1 MSAVPEAVPAAPAK
15 LPFWRTLGE
24 SYAIWF
30 KDLPELIRIAWL
42 WILIMVPIV
51 GLFMWWQT
59 PAMLEL
65 IQNARADRLDPNP
78 GMTALM
84 QAINSII
91 LLPVLSSIAVAW
103 HRLLLRNEHVSGP
116 YLRLDSV
123 VIGYAVLF
131 FLIALLFSVPQYLS
145 QIYLALTQP
154 PGAIEIGPGAIAVQF
169 VGSILTLI
177 AMFFGCRL
185 FMVLPA
191 KALGHD
197 ISFGTAWAATR
208 KNSWRLFWG
217 YMLSLLPF
225 AAIAGGVGY
234 WIAIAQAEPGVAAS
248 HLDHRHA
255 AVGPVWNGR
264 RRIPLALLSTLLRA
278 ASLTAARDCDQ
289 LT

>member
-1 MSAVPEAVPAAPAK
+1 MSAVPEAVPAAPSK
-15 LPFWRTLGE
+15 LPFWKTLGE
-24 SYAIWF
+24 SYAVWF

-42 WILIMVPIV
+42 WILVMAPIV

-65 IQNARADRLDPNP
+65 IQNARLGRPDPNP
-78 GMTALM
+78 GTSALM

-103 HRLLLRNEHVSGP
+103 HRLLLRNEHVAGP

-131 FLIALLFSVPQYLS
+131 LLIALMFSVPQYLG
-145 QIYLALTQP
+145 QIYLALTQEP
-154 PGAIEIGPGAIAVQF
+154 GAREVSPGAIGVQF
-169 VGSILTLI
+169 VGSMLTLI
-177 AMFFGCRL
+177 ALFCGCRL

-191 KALGHD
+191 KALERD
-197 ISFGTAWAATR
+197 ISFGAAWAATR

-225 AAIAGGVGY
+225 AALAGGVGF
-234 WIAIAQAEPGVAAS
+234 WIASARPSLAVAATI
-248 HLDHRHA
+248 
-255 AVGPVWNGR
+255 WT
-264 RRIPLALLSTLLRA
+264 IITLLWTLFGMVGVGFL
-278 ASLTAARDCDQ
+278 SLSYRHFFERPA
-289 LT
+289 

>member
-1 MSAVPEAVPAAPAK
+1 MSAMAEAAPAAPPK
-15 LPFWRTLGE
+15 LPFWRTLGQ
-24 SYAIWF
+24 SYAVWF

-42 WILIMVPIV
+42 WILVMVPIV

-59 PAMLEL
+59 PIMLEL
-65 IQNARADRLDPNP
+65 IQNARLNRPDPNP
-78 GMTALM
+78 GMTVLM

-103 HRLLLRNEHVSGP
+103 HRLLLRNERVSGP

-131 FLIALLFSVPQYLS
+131 FLIALLFSVPQYLG

-154 PGAIEIGPGAIAVQF
+154 PGAIEVSPAAIGVQL
-169 VGSILTLI
+169 VGSMLTLI
-177 AMFFGCRL
+177 ALFFGCRL

-191 KALGHD
+191 KALERD

-225 AAIAGGVGY
+225 AAIAGVIGFWIAAARPSLAVAATIWTIITLLWTLFGMVGVGFLSLSY
-234 WIAIAQAEPGVAAS
+234 
-248 HLDHRHA
+248 RHFFER
-255 AVGPVWNGR
+255 P
-264 RRIPLALLSTLLRA
+264 
-278 ASLTAARDCDQ
+278 D
-289 LT
+289 